1 MGKGMQGM
9 EGEERVGGM
18 EGEERVGERWREGEE
33 RVREGGMEGRKGKG
47 GEGWRERK

>member
-33 RVREGGMEGRKGKG
+33 SLGGG
-47 GEGWRERK
+47 GSEDLGLVLTNSLW